1 MDSITLDHLEI
12 RSPDKSIGPEHNV
25 EVRVAWDG
33 QAFVGLVAMVMP
45 KIAQI
50 NAVAADYV
58 ERGDVSFLKS
68 FVAGGQDQGID
79 AS

>member
-1 MDSITLDHLEI
+1 MDGITLDHFEVRGSDKGI
-12 RSPDKSIGPEHNV
+12 RPEHDV
-25 EVRVAWDG
+25 KVRVAWDG
-33 QAFVGLVAMVMP
+33 QAFIGLVAMVMP

-50 NAVAADYV
+50 NVVAADDV

-68 FVAGGQDQGID
+68 FVTGGQDQGID